1 MRKFTI
7 IKTYPADDVEFVED
21 ALNVE
26 LTDENRNVILSG
38 DWYHDSIDDKV
49 DGFFVA
55 LDYLGVEYE
64 REVVRVNELD

>member
-26 LTDENRNVILSG
+26 LTDENHNVILSG
-38 DWYHDSIDDKV
+38 DWYHDSIDDKI